1 MVDDM
6 MRKGEATS
14 PYYVNPPPNES
25 EDPNLFCF
33 GYLNESGIIVTS
45 VLNSGSSIHHGLKKT
60 NKQIRAETNR
70 AHSK

>member
-25 EDPNLFCF
+25 EDSGLFCF
-33 GYLNESGIIVTS
+33 GYLNESGINPFPYPRPHLPVD
-45 VLNSGSSIHHGLKKT
+45 VFD
-60 NKQIRAETNR
+60 
-70 AHSK
+70 